1 MFDFGLRLKQLR
13 ENNRLSQDDL
23 SKRIH
28 KSKSVIS
35 GYENN
40 IKTPPID
47 VLISLSLIYNVSL
60 DYLVGIDKKEM
71 ISIEEL
77 NEQQKNLIYTLLT
90 QFKCN
95 NSRTSKGLSLRQ
107 QNILIDLIAEFLSD

>member
-1 MFDFGLRLKQLR
+1 MFDFGLRLRQLR
-13 ENNRLSQDDL
+13 ESKHLSQEDL

-40 IKTPPID
+40 VKIPPID
-47 VLISLSLIYNVSL
+47 VLVSLSLLYNVSL

-71 ISIEEL
+71 IPIEGL
-77 NEQQKNLIYTLLT
+77 SKHQKILIYTLLDE
-90 QFKCN
+90 FK
-95 NSRTSKGLSLRQ
+95 SKDSKVSKGLSLRQ
-107 QNILIDLIAEFLSD
+107 QDILSALMVEFSSE